1 MEMNYNHSQNT
12 ESVATRIKLVLL
24 AFTII
29 VYSYIV
35 IDATNGKSEAVVQ
48 YENQTSEIVSELEKG
63 EYEATLTISTEN
75 GRVTIPVT
83 FIVENDGEFGKVN
96 LLNK

>member
-1 MEMNYNHSQNT
+1 MNRSYNHSSDAEVIANRVRLILLIT
-12 ESVATRIKLVLL
+12 MIAIFSIFVASMNDSQGEQLEQQD
-24 AFTII
+24 
-29 VYSYIV
+29 Y
-35 IDATNGKSEAVVQ
+35 VQ
-48 YENQTSEIVSELEKG
+48 CLEKG